1 MYSWFKIKPILRV
14 LKIIIH
20 VLFHVAF
27 WSVQPIATQTM
38 AAQTI
43 PGLSQETRDL
53 AIKIG
58 RQIEDENL
66 ISQQSDKFDIDSI
79 QNLPPH
85 KRLTKLRAL
94 VYGALNKSNNLD
106 LSEIVTEYN
115 LLAKLG
121 SKRDQ
126 NIGKM
131 FSDIMQTYNIEK
143 PRENLVRINKAL
155 DPYKKHEDWFIAQN
169 AWLFTSLFTSYN
181 FNGNLAL
188 QQAETALNL
197 IPNKLSVEV
206 TEAKIE
212 ITDHIAYLHNLLRNP
227 TLAVKNTEKLIALKK
242 TAGRTID
249 GTNIIN
255 NMIYAFGSWRDHET
269 AVELAT
275 ILSRIEDKSTSG
287 VPGLTQMRVAQT
299 LIEQGRY
306 KEAAVHIE
314 IGLEKAKVQSIYET
328 LSILQVS
335 ALAGTEQ
342 VSKAQAALAKFEKT
356 VPKEKQVSGSAPQ
369 RILHAKALI
378 AAARGDAKTT
388 QKLMNLRMDAGVQGV
403 LKANNSD
410 SAKLLA
416 TLENSKNRQQE
427 REGAMKRETV
437 LKQAE
442 LEQKQKA
449 NILLLVLSAFMAT
462 AAFVSILFAR
472 FRSRVA
478 DQLGLAAEQAL
489 AGEKAKSEFL
499 AVMSHELRTPLNG
512 IIGIADLLAMT
523 APTEDLRHKT
533 NIILNSGND
542 LLALVESI
550 MDMSRLE
557 AGEFEVFNDMTNIRD
572 IVMDVDNEWRSE
584 IETKSIIF
592 TTFVDS
598 SVPNYIYTDAQR
610 LRQSLSNLVSN
621 AAKFTQDGRIHVH
634 LSALDIENSE
644 DTCLKIIVADTGAG
658 MTPEVIDRLFKPFV
672 QADTS
677 ITRKFGGAGL
687 GLAITQN
694 LARLMRGDVELISRA
709 GRGSEF
715 TLTIRGKSQ
724 DDIHEPVP
732 ATSMVAPQQS
742 ENQSPSHPQA
752 DRAPIQARG
761 EAQQV
766 PRHQTQA
773 QEIQAQLWAQA
784 KLQAP
789 VQTPVRLPTPHPV
802 KPAHDPAMTTE
813 HAHDILNKLNVLVV
827 DDIPSNQDVA
837 SIMLGSMGCEV
848 HRAWN
853 GNEAINALK
862 VQNFDLILMDIH
874 MPEMDG
880 IEASRQIRVTPSP
893 YQNIPIIALTA
904 DPKADTNAA
913 AMEAGIN
920 FFLKKPVIKAELIK
934 AVKFLTHQPAQAMDH
949 STPTSRENPHAN
961 PQLSASKKHIA

>member
-27 WSVQPIATQTM
+27 WSVQPIAAQTM

-181 FNGNLAL
+181 F
-188 QQAETALNL
+188 
-197 IPNKLSVEV
+197 
-206 TEAKIE
+206 
-212 ITDHIAYLHNLLRNP
+212 HIAYLHNLLRNP

-335 ALAGTEQ
+335 ALAGTGQ

-572 IVMDVDNEWRSE
+572 IVMDVDKRCEIHTRRTYSCSPIRAGYRKFRRYMSE
-584 IETKSIIF
+584 
-592 TTFVDS
+592 
-598 SVPNYIYTDAQR
+598 NYR
-610 LRQSLSNLVSN
+610 RRHW
-621 AAKFTQDGRIHVH
+621 GRH
-634 LSALDIENSE
+634 
-644 DTCLKIIVADTGAG
+644 DTG
-658 MTPEVIDRLFKPFV
+658 
-672 QADTS
+672 S
-677 ITRKFGGAGL
+677 
-687 GLAITQN
+687 
-694 LARLMRGDVELISRA
+694 
-709 GRGSEF
+709 
-715 TLTIRGKSQ
+715 
-724 DDIHEPVP
+724 
-732 ATSMVAPQQS
+732 
-742 ENQSPSHPQA
+742 
-752 DRAPIQARG
+752 
-761 EAQQV
+761 
-766 PRHQTQA
+766 
-773 QEIQAQLWAQA
+773 
-784 KLQAP
+784 
-789 VQTPVRLPTPHPV
+789 
-802 KPAHDPAMTTE
+802 
-813 HAHDILNKLNVLVV
+813 
-827 DDIPSNQDVA
+827 
-837 SIMLGSMGCEV
+837 
-848 HRAWN
+848 
-853 GNEAINALK
+853 
-862 VQNFDLILMDIH
+862 
-874 MPEMDG
+874 
-880 IEASRQIRVTPSP
+880 
-893 YQNIPIIALTA
+893 Y
-904 DPKADTNAA
+904 
-913 AMEAGIN
+913 
-920 FFLKKPVIKAELIK
+920 
-934 AVKFLTHQPAQAMDH
+934 
-949 STPTSRENPHAN
+949 
-961 PQLSASKKHIA
+961 